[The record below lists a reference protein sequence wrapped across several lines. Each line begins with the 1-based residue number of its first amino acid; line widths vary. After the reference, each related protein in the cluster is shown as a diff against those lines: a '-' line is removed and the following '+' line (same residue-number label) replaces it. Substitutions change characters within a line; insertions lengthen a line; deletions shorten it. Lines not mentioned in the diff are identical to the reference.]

1 MLYYTHE
8 ARKSAIESIKNCIEK
23 VASIKGSELSF
34 DDAAQTTRFL
44 SMLVDAIEDEDKTNN
59 DRKHIAPFIDDG
71 EKMRDFFTLTKEE
84 FLDSYSYLTEEEY
97 NATAEYVKE
106 RNLEKPLWVCDRCL
120 CAIQSHEGCLPH
132 REWDVDPGDERQSRC
147 DWCEETGFCTLNEIL

>member
-8 ARKSAIESIKNCIEK
+8 ARKSAIKSIKNCIEK

-44 SMLVDAIEDEDKTNN
+44 SMLVDAIENEDKTNN
-59 DRKHIAPFIDDG
+59 DREHITPFVDDG
-71 EKMRDFFTLTKEE
+71 EKMRDFFALTKEE

-97 NATAEYVKE
+97 DATTEYVKE
-106 RNLEKPLWVCDRCL
+106 HNLEKHLWICDRCL
-120 CAIQSHEGCLPH
+120 CAIESREGRQLH
-132 REWDVDPGDERQSRC
+132 RKWDVDPDDEHQSKC